1 MKMSDRRF
9 DELMNAYLEAE
20 IAPADLREL
29 HRTVREHPDCR
40 ARFQAHS
47 RLHVLMREA
56 FAEQVELS
64 ELQESLRPIQE
75 ADRRKPLRTALWAV
89 AACLILGLSLWGSW
103 TRLAGR
109 SEARGIG
116 TCLYV
121 SGSGQ
126 TLIQRDQQDILAA
139 PHAVLKAGDRIQC
152 TADTQAMLRLHDG
165 TLISMEP
172 LCRLD
177 LMSSRQEPKV
187 ILAQGEALFEIAEQT
202 PAAPFHVDTPHAAVT
217 VLGTT
222 FTLEASEAQ
231 TQLKV
236 YEGEVEF
243 TRTADGQSVRVQSE
257 QRVDSAAQI
266 LTVAALNTPVPARP
280 VEVLSLLPTDAATL
294 DRGQL
299 VIRPLKVEGK
309 RRTCYL
315 RFDVPAVGVFLHAK
329 LRLTQTIDPGSGT
342 LTFARGS
349 HSTWRETTLDE
360 RTAPR
365 AMEPVVKRT
374 GVIQRRET
382 LEVDITPLIQA
393 PGPVTIVIDLVET
406 GGHDIWFHPRKSDLP
421 PQVTL
426 TYVPTAPR

>member
-1 MKMSDRRF
+1 MNDQRF
-9 DELMNAYLEAE
+9 DELMNAFLEAE
-20 IAPADLREL
+20 ITPADLQEL
-29 HRTVREHPDCR
+29 HRIVRDQPDYR

-64 ELQESLRPIQE
+64 ELQESVRPIPE
-75 ADRRKPLRTALWAV
+75 TGRRKPIRAALWAA

-103 TRLAGR
+103 TLLAGR
-109 SEARGIG
+109 SGAKDIG

-126 TLIQRDQQDILAA
+126 ALIQRDQQDIVAA
-139 PHAVLKAGDRIQC
+139 PHTVLKAGDRMQC

-165 TLISMEP
+165 TIISMEP
-172 LCRLD
+172 LCQLV
-177 LMSSRQEPKV
+177 LMSSHQEPR
-187 ILAQGEALFEIAEQT
+187 ITLEQGEALFEIAEQT
-202 PAAPFHVDTPHAAVT
+202 LTASFHVGTPHAAVT

-222 FTLEASEAQ
+222 FTLDATEAQ

-236 YEGEVEF
+236 YEGVVEF

-257 QRVDSAAQI
+257 QMVDSAARI
-266 LTVAALNTPVPARP
+266 LAVAALNTPVPARP

-294 DRGQL
+294 DRGQR
-299 VIRPLKVEGK
+299 VINPLKVEGK

-315 RFDVPAVGVFLHAK
+315 RFDVPSVGVFLHAK

-349 HSTWRETTLDE
+349 HSTWRETSLDE

-365 AMEPVVKRT
+365 AVEPVVKRT
-374 GVIQRRET
+374 GVVQRRDT
-382 LEVDITPLIQA
+382 IEVDITPLIQT